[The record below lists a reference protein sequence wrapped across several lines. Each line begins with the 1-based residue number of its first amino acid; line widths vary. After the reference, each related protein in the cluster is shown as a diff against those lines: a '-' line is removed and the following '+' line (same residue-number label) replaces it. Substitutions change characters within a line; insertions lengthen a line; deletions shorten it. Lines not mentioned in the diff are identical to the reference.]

1 MMHRLPE
8 DQVEAFEEHYFA
20 CNNCATILQRVAAYV
35 DAIRA
40 AAQKLRLEA
49 RTRLQRDRFSRGRH
63 LQESRKVYG
72 GLPGRT

>member
-35 DAIRA
+35 DAMRA
-40 AAQKLRLEA
+40 AAWKLWLVRCAKSDLVSA
-49 RTRLQRDRFSRGRH
+49 CRTQTRRCPSRAEH
-63 LQESRKVYG
+63 LFH
-72 GLPGRT
+72 

>member
-35 DAIRA
+35 DAMRA
-40 AAQKLRLEA
+40 AARQLWSSA
-49 RTRLQRDRFSRGRH
+49 VS
-63 LQESRKVYG
+63 
-72 GLPGRT
+72 